1 MRHNLLFLQVNNVV
15 RLAYTPSA
23 LGICRNTVVSAGTYV
38 RLSYLHGLPLKTM
51 SSIAVTRSLRT
62 LVNLLLSVEFSV
74 PVKHLASIFC
84 YSFKFKNIF

>member
-1 MRHNLLFLQVNNVV
+1 MRHDLLFLQVNNVV

-23 LGICRNTVVSAGTYV
+23 LGICRNTVVSAGSYV

-51 SSIAVTRSLRT
+51 SSVAVTRSLGT
-62 LVNLLLSVEFSV
+62 LVLSVEFSV